1 MKRPSVSNKPR
12 NASAAS
18 QIALSYSAFLLVCLM
33 LLLVLCF
40 SSISTNKEFFWEQEA
55 ARLEVG
61 ASTVHSYRTAAT
73 TYANQLLTDGALVRL
88 SSMDGSDQTDFVYTA
103 WQVMRELT
111 SRNYGLLNMPVRSSY
126 IHLEESGYIISSS
139 NFTEAEQY
147 YRAYRAYKAGGYERW
162 QAMLKGATS
171 GGSFVDASPYT
182 GVEGDMFYV
191 CRINRASF
199 PTVNATVCFE
209 LDMTALRNLFLPQG
223 TQDSAAF
230 IYDQEGTLQIGLGQ
244 TKVWAP
250 QVHFDQKGMADVQDV
265 RAIRRLDSD
274 GWTYILAL
282 PQRLC
287 TEAVGMLDWVMI
299 AVFMLSLIVGAT
311 VVVLL
316 VRRAVKPIHQLTS
329 ELNRAQDDNA
339 ELQRQIDAQRPA
351 LSITYTRTLLS
362 GHVSTNE
369 EFAYMMRYLGLEGA
383 DHFYVLYC
391 IAHRQD
397 NAPDN
402 PLEEYE
408 ILTEHID
415 EYLTGRLPLYYYT
428 TLDRSFVVLA
438 AYDSSVPDPMMDL
451 QQRVMALHDDLA
463 ANHSLWFYAG
473 VGACATQPQHLWESY
488 EQARTAARYTARN
501 YIFLPYEFIRKDAD
515 SWYYPVE
522 ISAKLLHF
530 ITSGNH
536 QQVTEMFALIY
547 RENVEQRSLSVSLLS
562 LLLSDLRN
570 TLFKAR
576 FQIPAQT
583 VESEAARLHQ
593 LDERLHQPPTF
604 PTLEANALA
613 LCEFFAQTAEPGDP
627 IPEIVRYLEENFT
640 DPSLCLS
647 KLGDMYHISES
658 YLSHLFKN
666 RMGQNFSVYLENLRL
681 EEAARRLKDKDCS
694 LSNLYIELGYTNPT
708 TLRRAFKKHF
718 GMTPSEMRQQS

>member
-1 MKRPSVSNKPR
+1 MKRLPASDKPR

-18 QIALSYSAFLLVCLM
+18 HIALSYSAFLLVCLV
-33 LLLVLCF
+33 LLLILCIF
-40 SSISTNKEFFWEQEA
+40 SIRTNKEFFWEQEA

-61 ASTVHSYRTAAT
+61 AASIHSYRSAAT
-73 TYANQLLTDGALVRL
+73 TYTNQLLTDGSLVRL

-103 WQVMRELT
+103 WLVMRELT
-111 SRNYGLLNMPVRSSY
+111 SRNYGLMDLPVRASY
-126 IHLEESGYIISSS
+126 VYLEESGYVISSS

-147 YRAYRAYKAGGYERW
+147 YRAYRSFKAGGYERW
-162 QAMLKGATS
+162 ISMLKGATS
-171 GGSFVDASPYT
+171 KGSFVDASSYT
-182 GVEGDMFYV
+182 GVAGDMFFV

-209 LDMTALRNLFLPQG
+209 LDMSALRSLFLPENVE
-223 TQDSAAF
+223 DAAAF
-230 IYDQEGTLQIGLGQ
+230 IYDEEGTLQLGMGQ
-244 TKVWAP
+244 TRAWAP
-250 QVHFDQKGMADVQDV
+250 QVEFDQNGMADVQDV
-265 RAIRRLDSD
+265 RAIRRTDAG

-287 TEAVGMLDWVMI
+287 TEAVGMLDGVMI
-299 AVFMLSLIVGAT
+299 AVFVLSLIVGAT

-316 VRRAVKPIHQLTS
+316 IRRAMQPIHQLTS
-329 ELNRAQDDNA
+329 ELNQAQDDNA

-351 LSITYTRTLLS
+351 LTTSYVRTLLS

-369 EFAYMMRYLGLEGA
+369 EFAYMLRYLGLEG
-383 DHFYVLYC
+383 DYRFYVLYC

-397 NAPDN
+397 NAPEN
-402 PLEEYE
+402 PLAEYE

-438 AYDSSVPDPMMDL
+438 AYDHSVPDPMMDL
-451 QQRVMALHDDLA
+451 QQRVISLHDDLA
-463 ANHSLWFYAG
+463 ANHSLWFFAG

-488 EQARTAARYTARN
+488 EQSRTAARYTARN

-530 ITSGNH
+530 ISTGNQ

-547 RENVEQRSLSVSLLS
+547 RENVEQRSLSVSLLN

-576 FQIPAQT
+576 FQIPAQHGED
-583 VESEAARLHQ
+583 ESRLQQ

-604 PTLEANALA
+604 PTLEANALS
-613 LCEFFAQTAEPGDP
+613 LCEFFAQSAEPGDP
-627 IPEIVRYLEENFT
+627 IPEIVRYLEENFS

-647 KLGDMYHISES
+647 KLGQMYHISES

-666 RMGQNFSVYLENLRL
+666 RTGLNFSVYLENLRL
-681 EEAARRLKDKDCS
+681 QEAARRLRQKGCS